1 VRVVAD
7 TNTVL
12 SAFLWGGPPKA
23 VLDAARAEHIILFS
37 SAALLVEL
45 EDVLNRD
52 KFAARITRIES
63 TPATLVRQYRTLITL
78 VRPTAIVPISR
89 DPDDDQVLACGSPR
103 TPISSSAATR
113 TCWTWA
119 PARASAFSPRIRRS
133 RFSRDEPAHE
143 RAAEVLPTPLHTTRR
158 RAQPAA

>member
-1 VRVVAD
+1 
-7 TNTVL
+7 
-12 SAFLWGGPPKA
+12 LWGGPPKA

-63 TPATLVRQYRTLITL
+63 TPATLVRQYRTLISL

-89 DPDDDQVLACGSPR
+89 DPDDDQVLACVL
-103 TPISSSAATR
+103 AAD
-113 TCWTWA
+113 A
-119 PARASAFSPRIRRS
+119 DLIV
-133 RFSRDEPAHE
+133 SRDKDLLDLGTCQGIRILPAYQTLE
-143 RAAEVLPTPLHTTRR
+143 SFPGRAGP
-158 RAQPAA
+158 